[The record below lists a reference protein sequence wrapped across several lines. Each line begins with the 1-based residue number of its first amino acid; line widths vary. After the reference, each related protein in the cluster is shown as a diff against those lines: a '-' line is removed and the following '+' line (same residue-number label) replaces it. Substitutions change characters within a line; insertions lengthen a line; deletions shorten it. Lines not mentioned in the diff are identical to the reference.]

1 MRGLLERLSLALQL
15 GSLAAGT
22 ILACLF
28 LGLALDQHFRS
39 APCALFVGML
49 VGVCV
54 AIIGVRRLV
63 SGVGR
68 DS

>member
-1 MRGLLERLSLALQL
+1 MRGLLERLGLAFQL

-39 APCALFVGML
+39 APCALFICML
-49 VGVCV
+49 VGVCT
-54 AIIGVRRLV
+54 AIIGVQRLV
-63 SGVGR
+63 RGLGR
-68 DS
+68 GG